1 MAEQIR
7 VNYEALNEMENKFAQ
22 LADDVQA
29 MANKIKSL
37 DNSLRQGGWIGRGSD
52 AFYAEMDDLVMPAIS
67 RLRQAFDEGGQALNR
82 IARIFGEAEEEAQ
95 SGFANQESS

>member
-1 MAEQIR
+1 MAEQVR
-7 VNYEALNEMENKFAQ
+7 VNYETLNEMESKFAR

-29 MANKIKSL
+29 VASKIKSL
-37 DNSLRQGGWIGRGSD
+37 DNNLRQGGWVGRGSD

-67 RLRQAFDEGGQALNR
+67 RLRQALDEGGQTLNR

-95 SGFANQESS
+95 SGFVNQESA